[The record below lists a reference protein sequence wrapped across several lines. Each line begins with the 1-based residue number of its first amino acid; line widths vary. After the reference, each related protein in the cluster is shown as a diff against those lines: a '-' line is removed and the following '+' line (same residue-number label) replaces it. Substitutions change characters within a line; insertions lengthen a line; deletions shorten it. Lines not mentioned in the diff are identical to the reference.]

1 VILKYAMKY
10 LKFNQKRKISYGRQ
24 YISNEDIQSVK
35 KSLNSDMI
43 TQGAYVDLFENKLR
57 NYFKSKYSLVVSNGT
72 AALHLAMLS
81 LNLSSKDTVVTSP
94 LSFLASANCV
104 EYVGAKVDFCD
115 IEKTSY
121 TLDPNKLEDKL
132 KKKNIKAVIVVD
144 YAGHPADWES
154 FYFLKKK
161 YKFVLVNDN
170 CHALGSKLNNDK
182 AYSSKFADIVTQS
195 FHPVKQITTGEG
207 GAIITNNKKI
217 YSKCLLLRN
226 HGIKRN
232 KEKWW
237 SYSMSEL
244 GFNYRISD
252 INCALGSSQIS
263 RLSKIIKRKREI
275 AQLYNKKIKNDFL
288 QLPVEKQNVYHSYHL
303 YPLLIDFKKLKI
315 SKDSFI
321 QEMSKKDINLQVH
334 YKPIHLQNYYK
345 NKYGFKKN
353 DFKIAENFY
362 SKEVSL
368 PIYYGLKTKDQIKVI
383 KTMDSILKKIRI

>member
-1 VILKYAMKY
+1 MKY
-10 LKFNQKRKISYGRQ
+10 LKFNKKRKISYGRQ
-24 YISNEDIQSVK
+24 YISNEDIKFVK
-35 KSLNSDMI
+35 KSLNSDII
-43 TQGAYVDLFENKLR
+43 TQGAYVDLFESKLR

-94 LSFLASANCV
+94 LSFLASANCA

-161 YKFVLVNDN
+161 YKFFLVNDN
-170 CHALGSKLNNDK
+170 CHALGSRLNNDK

-207 GAIITNNKKI
+207 GAIITNNKEI
-217 YSKCLLLRN
+217 YSRCLMFRN

-252 INCALGSSQIS
+252 INCALGSSQIG

-275 AQLYNKKIKNDFL
+275 AQLYNKKIRNDFL

-315 SKDSFI
+315 SKDTFI
-321 QEMSKKDINLQVH
+321 QEMSKKNITLQVH

-345 NKYGFKKN
+345 KKYGFKKN

-368 PIYYGLKTKDQIKVI
+368 PIYYDLKTKDQIKVI
-383 KTMDSILKKIRI
+383 KTLNNILKKN

>member
-1 VILKYAMKY
+1 MKY

-24 YISNEDIQSVK
+24 YISNEDIQFVK

-263 RLSKIIKRKREI
+263 RLSKKIKRKREI
-275 AQLYNKKIKNDFL
+275 AQLYNEKIKNDFL

-321 QEMSKKDINLQVH
+321 QEMSKKDITLQVH

>member
-1 VILKYAMKY
+1 MKY

-57 NYFKSKYSLVVSNGT
+57 NYFRSKYSLVVSNGT

-81 LNLSSKDTVVTSP
+81 LNLSSKDTVITSP

-288 QLPVEKQNVYHSYHL
+288 QLPVEKQNVHHSYHL

-321 QEMSKKDINLQVH
+321 KEMSKKDITLQVH

-353 DFKIAENFY
+353 DFKMAENFY

-368 PIYYGLKTKDQIKVI
+368 PIYYDLKTKDQIKVI
-383 KTMDSILKKIRI
+383 NTLNSILKKN

>member
-1 VILKYAMKY
+1 MKY

-315 SKDSFI
+315 NKDSFI

-368 PIYYGLKTKDQIKVI
+368 PIYYDLKTKDQIKVI
-383 KTMDSILKKIRI
+383 KTLNSILKKN